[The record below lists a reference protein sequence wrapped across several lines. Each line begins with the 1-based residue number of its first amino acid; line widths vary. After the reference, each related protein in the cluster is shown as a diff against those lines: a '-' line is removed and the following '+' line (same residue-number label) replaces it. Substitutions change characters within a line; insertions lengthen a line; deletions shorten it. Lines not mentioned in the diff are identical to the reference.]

1 MGGQRI
7 KKRAD
12 GRYQQSVLTG
22 YDPGTGKPI
31 RKYVYAKTQRELD
44 QKVAQL
50 KSDLLT
56 RTYIPDRSWTFGAYA
71 RHWVSLR
78 ASTISE
84 SRLGVLN
91 AIVRN
96 HIQNIENILLPDLTK
111 SDVQG
116 CLNEL
121 SDKRS
126 MQLEARN
133 MIFAMLEDAIDDGL
147 VYRNV
152 CRKVTI
158 GKRKKPDTRALTAS
172 ERRAIP
178 ACDFTQEEK
187 CFVYMLWYAGLR
199 PEEAR
204 ALTLHSIDLS
214 NEVIHVES
222 CLAFGSNQSHLK
234 EPKTYAGI
242 RDVDILPPL
251 LPVLS
256 EYLRSR
262 DNLYLFTQTNGNLH
276 TRTTYRRFW
285 NKIYEKINMQ
295 MGGHGE
301 IKIKQGSR
309 IVETKTALR
318 VTDITPYV
326 FRHEY
331 ATILYYSGIDIK
343 EAARLMGHADTT
355 MILNVYAEL
364 DKKKSNSKSK
374 LSLYLAQ
381 NY

>member
-1 MGGQRI
+1 MGGS
-7 KKRAD
+7 KAKRAD
-12 GRYQQSVLTG
+12 GRYQQSVSLG
-22 YDPGTGKPI
+22 YDAETGKPI

-50 KSDLLT
+50 KSDIIT

-71 RHWVSLR
+71 NHWVSLK
-78 ASTISE
+78 AQTISE

-91 AIVRN
+91 AILRN
-96 HIQNIENILLPDLTK
+96 HIHSIEGILLPDLTK
-111 SDVQG
+111 SDVQL

-126 MQLEARN
+126 MQSEARN
-133 MIFAMLEDAIDDGL
+133 MINSMLEDAIDDGL

-152 CRKVTI
+152 CRKATI
-158 GKRKKPDTRALTAS
+158 GKKKKPDTRALTAA
-172 ERRAIP
+172 ERRVIP
-178 ACDFTQEEK
+178 SCDFTLEEQ
-187 CFVYMLWYAGLR
+187 CFVYLLWYAGLR

-204 ALTLHSIDLS
+204 ALTVHSIDLS
-214 NEVIHVES
+214 GEVIHVEN
-222 CLAFGSNQSHLK
+222 CLAFGSNQGHLK

-251 LPVLS
+251 LPVLA
-256 EYLRSR
+256 EYLRSL
-262 DNLYLFTQTNGNLH
+262 DKLYLFTQTNGNLH
-276 TRTTYRRFW
+276 TKTTYRRFW
-285 NKIYEKINMQ
+285 RKIYDKINSGL
-295 MGGHGE
+295 GGRKE
-301 IKIKQGSR
+301 IKKRVNKQTQ
-309 IVETKTALR
+309 IIQTAIEA
-318 VTDITPYV
+318 TNITPYV

-343 EAARLMGHADTT
+343 EAARLMGHSDTT
-355 MILNVYAEL
+355 MILNIYAEL
-364 DKKKSNSKSK
+364 DKKRSNSKNK